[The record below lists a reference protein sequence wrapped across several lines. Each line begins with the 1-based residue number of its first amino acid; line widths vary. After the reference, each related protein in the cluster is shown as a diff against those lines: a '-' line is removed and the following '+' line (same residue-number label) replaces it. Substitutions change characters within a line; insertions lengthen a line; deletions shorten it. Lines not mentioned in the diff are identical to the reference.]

1 MIDPTNITNYNLSY
15 HGLEEHILFWVCAA
29 GKNGKTAARCLDNLL
44 NAWRPFSSLY
54 EPNPSPFR
62 IIRDIDLASDDYLVS
77 GIPEQLRRHGIG
89 CYNNKAK
96 TFQALVYSNID
107 LHTCSLDDLE
117 AIHGIGPKTARC
129 FLMHSRKG
137 ARVAGLDRHVLRFL
151 REKGIDAPEATPT
164 GKKYKVLE
172 KEFLRLCD
180 EAGKEPAVYDLEIWN
195 SSIT

>member
-1 MIDPTNITNYNLSY
+1 MIDPTNITNYNLS
-15 HGLEEHILFWVCAA
+15 HSELEEHILFWVCAA

-44 NAWRPFSSLY
+44 KSWKHYHLQTPFNTIRGIIYAWNTTL
-54 EPNPSPFR
+54 
-62 IIRDIDLASDDYLVS
+62 
-77 GIPEQLRRHGIG
+77 PEELRKHGIG

-96 TFQALVYSNID
+96 TFRELAFSN
-107 LHTCSLDDLE
+107 LNLQTCSLDNLE
-117 AIHGIGPKTARC
+117 AIPGIGPKTARC